1 MGQNDFNA
9 GVIEE
14 FRANDGAVVD
24 GPLAGA
30 PILLLHTTGARSG
43 KKRINPLIY
52 LRDGD
57 TLAVFASYNGAEH
70 DPDWFHNLVANPE
83 VTVEIGTETWPG
95 VARITPR
102 EERDRLYATQAERI
116 PMFADYERKTDRV
129 IPVVA
134 LERR

>member
-1 MGQNDFNA
+1 MDQNDFNA
-9 GVIEE
+9 GIIEE
-14 FRANDGAVVD
+14 FRANDGAVVS

-30 PILLLHTTGARSG
+30 PILLLHTTGAKSG
-43 KKRINPLIY
+43 KERINPLMY

-57 TLAVFASYNGAEH
+57 TLAVFASYAGAEH
-70 DPDWFHNLVANPE
+70 DPDWFRNAVANPE
-83 VTVEIGTETWPG
+83 VTVEIGTETWSG
-95 VARITPR
+95 VARVTPR
-102 EERDRLYATQAERI
+102 EERDRLYAKQAERI